1 MNKIT
6 LTEIKALTE
15 EADAV
20 QLEALERSLASD
32 TRKGVASAFK
42 RAHARLDAQRK
53 EAERLDGI
61 YEYQAK
67 LAETAGAHC
76 VVGIDEVGRGPL
88 AGPLA
93 VGAVVLPGDPKI
105 AGLNDSKQVKDV
117 DRTAMA
123 AQIKAVAIAYC
134 VEFVS
139 PAIIDEIGIMASL
152 RGAFSTAVANIE
164 AQGQPV
170 DMILLDGNPMHFDPR
185 ESNIVKG
192 DSKCA
197 SIAAASILAKVERDE
212 LMDELEA
219 QYPGYG
225 FSSHKGY
232 GTKAHM
238 DAIRDLGLSDI
249 HRRSFCT
256 EFMQESLF

>member
-32 TRKGVASAFK
+32 TRKGVAAAFK

-152 RGAFSTAVANIE
+152 RGAFSAAVANIE

-170 DMILLDGNPMHFDPR
+170 DMILLDGNPMRFDPR